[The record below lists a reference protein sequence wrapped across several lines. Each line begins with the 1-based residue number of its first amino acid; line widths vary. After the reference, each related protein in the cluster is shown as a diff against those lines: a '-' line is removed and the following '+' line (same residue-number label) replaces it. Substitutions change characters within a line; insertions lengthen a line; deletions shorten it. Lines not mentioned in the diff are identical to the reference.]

1 MRTLQNILI
10 SLLIFSVMTV
20 AQESK
25 DPIASVTM
33 SFGEVY
39 IKHVDK
45 NDWQITKVGMHI
57 YEGDKMRTKDT
68 GKAEVMF
75 INGSIVFLGND
86 TEMEFLENEK
96 DKSNQNS
103 LFLFFGS
110 IWNQVTEGSDYN
122 IESVHALATVRG
134 TYFNVSVK
142 DLMEVWVKEG
152 QVDIE
157 NQYGKVEAE
166 ENTYVKVSKAVAPVL
181 EEVDEESFPDD
192 ISFETD
198 IVIETNLVSQVF
210 KQEWNVVTGI
220 IREKDNNMLYTDP
233 IEITI
238 AGSDNLVLKKKKGEK
253 PKQAIMIEPK
263 NGKFKFYILA
273 KEDNES
279 FTISSAKT
287 TSQTLYVVASDE
299 AQKKDVLI
307 EFRNKKGQVKRLK
320 ATFEKQE

>member
-1 MRTLQNILI
+1 MKTLISILI
-10 SLLIFSVMTV
+10 SLLLCSTIMV
-20 AQESK
+20 AQDAK

-45 NDWQITKVGMHI
+45 SDWQITKVGMHI

-68 GKAEVMF
+68 GKAEVLF

-96 DKSNQNS
+96 GKSNQNA

-110 IWNQVTEGSDYN
+110 IWNQVTEGADYN

-181 EEVDEESFPDD
+181 EDIDEESFPED

-198 IVIETNLVSQVF
+198 VVIETNLVSQVF
-210 KQEWNVVTGI
+210 KEEWYLVTGI
-220 IREKDNNMLYTDP
+220 VREKDSNMLFTDP
-233 IEITI
+233 IEITV
-238 AGSDNLVLKKKKGEK
+238 AGSDNLMIKKEKRIK
-253 PKQAIMIEPK
+253 PKQTIMLEPK

-273 KEDNES
+273 KEDNGS
-279 FTISSAKT
+279 FTISSDKT
-287 TSQTLYVVASDE
+287 VSQTLYVIASDE
-299 AQKKDVLI
+299 LQKKDILV
-307 EFRNKKGQVKRLK
+307 EFRNKEGQVKRIK